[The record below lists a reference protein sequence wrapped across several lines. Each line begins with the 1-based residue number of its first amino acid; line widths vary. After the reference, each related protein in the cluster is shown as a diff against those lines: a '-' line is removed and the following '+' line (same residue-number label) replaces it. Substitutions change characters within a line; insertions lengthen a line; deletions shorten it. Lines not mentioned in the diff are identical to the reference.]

1 MIMKKNLS
9 MIVLLLSSWM
19 AFNACSSSDD
29 DEVTLTVNPN
39 SVAFSAEGGERDVTV
54 VTTAKEW
61 TAASD
66 AEWCKV
72 GGQTE
77 NKVTLTVEPYNELTA
92 RTAKVT
98 VNAKGALAQ
107 VVEVRQ
113 AAAAAATLVLDPD
126 QLAEFAAKEPEAQ
139 KLAIETNQA
148 EVVLVTE
155 GIAEWCHVTLADDKT
170 SLSVSV
176 DPSKVEAR
184 ETSFKVIAGVEPN
197 QAELTV
203 AVKQA
208 DGTVK
213 IELDDKEVELNE
225 LGVKTVVKLK
235 ADSDDWT
242 PQLEEGATW
251 CTVEKTEDGQGLV
264 FTAELNIGGAERE
277 AKVTLSKDV
286 ELTVYQTGE
295 KLEMGDFL
303 YMNKKAVGIVIN
315 HANNQ
320 IDVMAVEE
328 KNGLMWCKAECNDWI
343 YQNSNFQMMNYYGW
357 EKYVKEQ
364 YPDNW
369 KENFPVFGY
378 CVEMDEK
385 TGLEGWFIPATRSG
399 INAGVAYNCD
409 EFPIWEKVGENL
421 STINDKLTEKEFTT
435 LDSYGYYW
443 TRALSTTPHNAYSV
457 RPYMPSQTAQANRQ
471 DANIKT
477 RCFWRYTY

>member
-1 MIMKKNLS
+1 MKKNLS
-9 MIVLLLSSWM
+9 MIVLLLSSWI

-29 DEVTLTVNPN
+29 DEVTLTVNPT
-39 SVAFSAEGGERDVTV
+39 SVSFSAEGGERDVTV

-61 TAASD
+61 TVASD

-77 NKVTLTVEPYNELTA
+77 NKVTLTVDPYNELTA

-113 AAAAAATLVLDPD
+113 AAAAAATLVLNPNE
-126 QLAEFAAKEPEAQ
+126 LTEFAAKDPVAQ
-139 KLAIETNQA
+139 ELTIETNQA
-148 EVVLVTE
+148 EVVVVTE
-155 GIAEWCHVTLADDKT
+155 GSAEWCHVTLAENKA

-203 AVKQA
+203 VVKQA

-213 IELDDKEVELNE
+213 IELEDKEVELNA

-242 PQLEEGATW
+242 PQLEESATW

-264 FTAELNIGGAERE
+264 FTAELNIGGNERE

-303 YMNKKAVGIVIN
+303 YVNKKAVGIVIN
-315 HANNQ
+315 H
-320 IDVMAVEE
+320 DVSKKEVSVMALEE
-328 KNGLMWCKAECNDWI
+328 KKGLMWNKAECND
-343 YQNSNFQMMNYYGW
+343 YVNSQWQMFSYYKG
-357 EKYVKEQ
+357 KYTLEEIKKQ
-364 YPDNW
+364 DNW
-369 KENFPVFGY
+369 KENYPLFAY
-378 CVEMDEK
+378 CEEMDEK
-385 TGLEGWFIPATRSG
+385 TGLEGWYIPTNEALGNYYSEGFWNVVMSNVSILNEKLEAGEYTG
-399 INAGVAYNCD
+399 IDRY
-409 EFPIWEKVGENL
+409 
-421 STINDKLTEKEFTT
+421 T
-435 LDSYGYYW
+435 YYW
-443 TRALSTTPHNAYSV
+443 SSLLPSNGNNNAYVCSTFTSN
-457 RPYMPSQTAQANRQ
+457 RQHNRQ
-471 DANIKT
+471 DTNTVA
-477 RCFWRYTY
+477 RCFWRYTYE

>member
-1 MIMKKNLS
+1 MKKNLS
-9 MIVLLLSSWM
+9 MIVLLLSSWI

-29 DEVTLTVNPN
+29 DEVTLTVNPT
-39 SVAFSAEGGERDVTV
+39 SVSFSAEGGERDVTV

-61 TAASD
+61 TVASD

-77 NKVTLTVEPYNELTA
+77 NKVTLTVDPYNELTA

-113 AAAAAATLVLDPD
+113 AAAAAATLVLNPNE
-126 QLAEFAAKEPEAQ
+126 LTEFAAKDPVAQ
-139 KLAIETNQA
+139 ELTIETNQA
-148 EVVLVTE
+148 EVVVVTE
-155 GIAEWCHVTLADDKT
+155 GSAEWCHVTLADNKA

-203 AVKQA
+203 VVKQA

-213 IELDDKEVELNE
+213 IELEDKEVELNV

-242 PQLEEGATW
+242 PQLEESATW

-264 FTAELNIGGAERE
+264 FTAESNIGGNERE

-303 YMNKKAVGIVIN
+303 YVNKKAVGIVIN
-315 HANNQ
+315 H
-320 IDVMAVEE
+320 DVSKKEVSVMALEE
-328 KNGLMWCKAECNDWI
+328 KKGLMWCKAECNDYVNGNVQVI
-343 YQNSNFQMMNYYGW
+343 NYYGW
-357 EKYVKEQ
+357 EKYIKEQ

-385 TGLEGWFIPATRSG
+385 TGLEGWFIPASG
-399 INAGVAYNCD
+399 SAVYAGGKSDNM
-409 EFPIWEKVGENL
+409 WEKVGANL
-421 STINDKLTEKEFTT
+421 STIKEKLEGNEECTSI
-435 LDSYGYYW
+435 DSYGYYW
-443 TRALSTTPHNAYSV
+443 TRALSTTPGNAYSV
-457 RPYMPSQTAQANRQ
+457 RPYNVNVNNQSKRQ
-471 DANIKT
+471 DTNTVA
-477 RCFWRYTY
+477 RCFWRYTYE

>member
-1 MIMKKNLS
+1 MKKNLS

-126 QLAEFAAKEPEAQ
+126 QLAEFAAKEPVAQ

-213 IELDDKEVELNE
+213 IELEDKEVELNS
-225 LGVKTVVKLK
+225 LGIKTVVKLK

-242 PQLEEGATW
+242 PQLAEGTDW

-264 FTAELNIGGAERE
+264 FTAESNIGGSERE
-277 AKVTLSKDV
+277 TKVTLSKDV
-286 ELTVYQTGE
+286 ELTVYQTGDE
-295 KLEMGDFL
+295 LKLGEFL

-320 IDVMAVEE
+320 IDVMAIDE
-328 KNGLMWCKAECNDWI
+328 KVGLMWNKAECNSYVNEQVGTINW
-343 YQNSNFQMMNYYGW
+343 YGW
-357 EKYVKEQ
+357 ERALSDVKER

-369 KENFPVFGY
+369 KENFPLFGY
-378 CVEMDEK
+378 CAEMDEK
-385 TGLEGWFIPATRSG
+385 TGLEGWYIAKASNPLGYKSD
-399 INAGVAYNCD
+399 GV
-409 EFPIWEKVGENL
+409 WEKVWENL
-421 STINDKLTEKEFTT
+421 STINEKLAAETDGVEVS
-435 LDSYGYYW
+435 SYGDYW
-443 TRALSTTPHNAYSV
+443 TLILPSTPDNGY
-457 RPYMPSQTAQANRQ
+457 YISQWYTNRQ
-471 DANIKT
+471 CSRQQETVKT